1 MRTSIG
7 LRAFSDS
14 EARRSGGCA
23 PLPLPER
30 RAPLGIPCAVEAMAT
45 LPDDR
50 GVRRRRIGGCRLGEA
65 EVNTFRLLFVGATF
79 LILPVEAQEHRFE
92 DDPIMTCAR
101 TSSRVTC
108 SPNCSAS
115 WRTHASCSPENV
127 RRCAQEIVFDTL
139 IARLVV
145 QPPQCSAVRSPWSLL
160 CWPGASCGNGIAA
173 DLVWSDN
180 VPTGA
185 RAVTRTAEEYRLPAR
200 QSLNN
205 ADPSEYHLIDLATGL
220 SCGGFKSLAAARQNA
235 GKRA

>member
-1 MRTSIG
+1 
-7 LRAFSDS
+7 LAFARLVTAN
-14 EARRSGGCA
+14 ARRSGGCA

-108 SPNCSAS
+108 SLNCSAS

-127 RRCAQEIVFDTL
+127 CRCAQEIVFASTRNV
-139 IARLVV
+139 ARM
-145 QPPQCSAVRSPWSLL
+145 P
-160 CWPGASCGNGIAA
+160 ASI
-173 DLVWSDN
+173 
-180 VPTGA
+180 
-185 RAVTRTAEEYRLPAR
+185 RTRGFLPANGR
-200 QSLNN
+200 TRRPYRNER
-205 ADPSEYHLIDLATGL
+205 DPLWPTSGKTGL
-220 SCGGFKSLAAARQNA
+220 LLFQRLSSPPRFALQPRSKANPDGVAE
-235 GKRA
+235 